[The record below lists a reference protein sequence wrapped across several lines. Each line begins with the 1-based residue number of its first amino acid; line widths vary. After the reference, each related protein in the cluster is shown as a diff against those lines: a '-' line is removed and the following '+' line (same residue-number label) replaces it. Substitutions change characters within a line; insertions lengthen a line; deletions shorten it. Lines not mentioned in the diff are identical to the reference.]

1 MKIGLGVAVA
11 ALVAGG
17 VFWAAGG
24 RSEESAEPAPVAEK
38 VPGNDAAPAP
48 PAKSYPMTLPDESA
62 GDWVVDRF
70 AGSSSAGPE
79 FFQGPA
85 RQVGGLG
92 RPYSV
97 APAPDGTVYIAV
109 GAGVVEVSPD
119 GTLRLV
125 IGGGGSQVEGPP
137 DQVVGGGLA
146 WNPKEKML
154 YLSGSNCIRRLVVKP
169 DGSRVVEVV
178 AGTPRKAGLEDG
190 PAKTATFTTVGNL
203 CINSRGAIYFLDGRT
218 YGECIRKLEDGQVT
232 TITKSG
238 RGGSRVDGPLAQ
250 AKFNLIGLG
259 GNISL
264 GEEDDVLY
272 MADHW
277 NYAARRIDVKNGQVT
292 TVAGMPKPTWRKEGY
307 PAGSIEKRFN
317 SNADGPAMT
326 WGSFNSG
333 CGYCC
338 FDPVHKALWV
348 GGPDESRFR
357 WLKDFWGQEGMVKTV
372 IGAKGGDK
380 WNKDGLGTPAEGVKL
395 VWNSVCAVDAQG
407 RAYLAASSDPNGV
420 WRAYN
425 AKEVKP

>member
-1 MKIGLGVAVA
+1 MRTTKRLLIGWVGVCCWT
-11 ALVAGG
+11 VAG
-17 VFWAAGG
+17 
-24 RSEESAEPAPVAEK
+24 APVRAEGEAPK
-38 VPGNDAAPAP
+38 ESTPAAPATP
-48 PAKSYPMTLPDESA
+48 SYPMTVPDESA
-62 GDWVVDRF
+62 GDWAIDRF
-70 AGSSSAGPE
+70 AGASSAGPE

-85 RQVGGLG
+85 RQAGGLG
-92 RPYSV
+92 RPGSV
-97 APAPDGTVYIAV
+97 APAPDGTVYIATA
-109 GAGVVEVSPD
+109 AGVVEVAAD

-125 IGGGGSQVEGPP
+125 IGGGGSQVEGSP

-154 YLSGSNCIRRLVVKP
+154 YLTGPNCIRRLVIKE

-190 PAKTATFTTVGNL
+190 PAKAATFTTVGNL

-218 YGECIRKLEDGQVT
+218 YGECIRKLENGEVT
-232 TITKSG
+232 TVTRNG
-238 RGGSRVDGPLAQ
+238 RGGGRVDGPLAQ

-277 NYAARRIDVKNGQVT
+277 NFAARRIDIKNGQVT
-292 TVAGMPKPTWRKEGY
+292 TVAGMLKPKEWRREKQTE
-307 PAGSIEKRFN
+307 IEKRYN
-317 SNADGPAMT
+317 GNADGPAIA
-326 WGSFNSG
+326 WASFNSG
-333 CGYCC
+333 CAYCC
-338 FDPVHKALWV
+338 FDPVHKALWA

-357 WLKDFWGQEGMVKTV
+357 WVKDFWGKEGMVKTV

-380 WNKDGLGTPAEGVKL
+380 WNKDGLGVPADGVKL

-420 WRAYN
+420 WRAYSR
-425 AKEVKP
+425 KEVKP